1 MLKTYKYR
9 IYPTT
14 DQRIL
19 LSKHFGAVRFI
30 YNLALE
36 VKKNAYSTYGV
47 NVSRFDLSSQ
57 LTELKQDCTWLKE
70 VNAQSL
76 QGAIKNLDTAYTNFF
91 KGSGFPKFKKR
102 SGHQSFQCPQR
113 VLIKNNKLIL
123 PKFQEGIK
131 LAQHRPLHG
140 TIKTVTISKTP
151 TDKYYASVL
160 VENEENVPVKNP
172 IQYHSSVGI
181 DLGIKTFA
189 TLSDGTVFENPKY
202 LRKSMDRLKVLQKRA
217 SRKVK
222 GSNNRKR
229 ANKQV
234 AICHERISN
243 KRQDF
248 LHKITHAITK
258 QYDTIV
264 VEDLNVAGMVR
275 NHKLAQAINDV
286 SWSTFETFLK
296 YKSDWLGKNVVQID
310 RWYASSKTCSCCGH
324 KKEEMLL
331 SERIF
336 HCTECG
342 LIIDRD
348 LNASIN
354 IKNSGV
360 ERPVEHLE
368 SSAVVGA
375 MKDETN
381 RLSGSGSLGI
391 APLTPSW

>member
-1 MLKTYKYR
+1 
-9 IYPTT
+9 
-14 DQRIL
+14 
-19 LSKHFGAVRFI
+19 
-30 YNLALE
+30 
-36 VKKNAYSTYGV
+36 
-47 NVSRFDLSSQ
+47 
-57 LTELKQDCTWLKE
+57 
-70 VNAQSL
+70 
-76 QGAIKNLDTAYTNFF
+76 
-91 KGSGFPKFKKR
+91 
-102 SGHQSFQCPQR
+102 
-113 VLIKNNKLIL
+113 
-123 PKFQEGIK
+123 
-131 LAQHRPLHG
+131 
-140 TIKTVTISKTP
+140 
-151 TDKYYASVL
+151 
-160 VENEENVPVKNP
+160 
-172 IQYHSSVGI
+172 
-181 DLGIKTFA
+181 
-189 TLSDGTVFENPKY
+189 
-202 LRKSMDRLKVLQKRA
+202 MDRLKVLQKRA

-229 ANKQV
+229 ANLKV
-234 AICHERISN
+234 AICHERITN
-243 KRQDF
+243 KRHDF

-354 IKNSGV
+354 IRNSGV

-368 SSAVVGA
+368 SSAVAGQRR
-375 MKDETN
+375 MKLPDY
-381 RLSGSGSLGI
+381 LGVVHI
-391 APLTPSW
+391 AQKG